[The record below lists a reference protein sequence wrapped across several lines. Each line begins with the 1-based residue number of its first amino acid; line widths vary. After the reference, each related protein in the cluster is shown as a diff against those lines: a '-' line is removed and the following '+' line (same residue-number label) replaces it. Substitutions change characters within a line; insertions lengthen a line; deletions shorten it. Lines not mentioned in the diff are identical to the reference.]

1 MQKALGGMMSDIFD
15 CKMCGTCCEGRGGI
29 VVSPKDLTRLARFLK
44 LSEDQVIER
53 YAEYAGSKLKLRN
66 ADNGCCIFFAKDQGC
81 QVHAGKPDICRAWP
95 FFRGNLV
102 DAESFAMARSFCPG
116 INSQISHEEFV
127 QAGLTYLRK
136 ENLLAHDASHEANA
150 LIVQ

>member
-1 MQKALGGMMSDIFD
+1 MA
-15 CKMCGTCCEGRGGI
+15 GRWSMVFVEQPRAI
-29 VVSPKDLTRLARFLK
+29 
-44 LSEDQVIER
+44 
-53 YAEYAGSKLKLRN
+53 
-66 ADNGCCIFFAKDQGC
+66 C

-127 QAGLTYLRK
+127 RAGLTYLRK